1 MNSISN
7 AKRIIISAFFSIFV
21 LLPLPAQADFLTG
34 HDLNSYCT
42 SAAPSDDMICIVYI
56 TGAFDAFTTTDL
68 INQKATQ
75 ASATLCPRED
85 VSPDELKQVTQ
96 EWLARDE
103 SNLEFAATL
112 LVLAALQDKYGCAN
126 K

>member
-1 MNSISN
+1 MNFIST
-7 AKRIIISAFFSIFV
+7 AKRVMISSVFSIFAMMAV
-21 LLPLPAQADFLTG
+21 PAQADFLTG
-34 HDLNSYCT
+34 HDLNTYCT
-42 SAAPSDDMICIVYI
+42 SSAPSDDMICIVYI

-85 VSPDELKQVTQ
+85 VSPDELKQVTAD
-96 EWLARDE
+96 WLARDE
-103 SNLEFAATL
+103 SDLNFAATL

-126 K
+126 

>member
-1 MNSISN
+1 MNFIST
-7 AKRIIISAFFSIFV
+7 AKRVMISSVFTVFAMMAV
-21 LLPLPAQADFLTG
+21 PAQADFLTG
-34 HDLNSYCT
+34 HDLNTYCT
-42 SAAPSDDMICIVYI
+42 SSAPSDDMICIVYI

-85 VSPDELKQVTQ
+85 VSPDELKQVTAD
-96 EWLARDE
+96 WLARDE
-103 SNLEFAATL
+103 SDLNFAATL

-126 K
+126 

>member
-1 MNSISN
+1 MNLIST
-7 AKRIIISAFFSIFV
+7 AKRIMISSVFSVFAMMAV
-21 LLPLPAQADFLTG
+21 PAQADFLTG
-34 HDLNSYCT
+34 HDLNTYCT
-42 SAAPSDDMICIVYI
+42 SSAPSDDMICIVYI

-85 VSPDELKQVTQ
+85 VSPDELKQVTAD
-96 EWLARDE
+96 WLARDE
-103 SNLEFAATL
+103 SDLNFAATL

-126 K
+126 

>member
-1 MNSISN
+1 MNLIST
-7 AKRIIISAFFSIFV
+7 AKRVMISSVFSVFAMMAV
-21 LLPLPAQADFLTG
+21 PAQADFLTG
-34 HDLNSYCT
+34 HDLNTYCT
-42 SAAPSDDMICIVYI
+42 SPAPSDDMICIVYI

-85 VSPDELKQVTQ
+85 VSPDELKQVTAD
-96 EWLARDE
+96 WLARDE
-103 SNLEFAATL
+103 SDLNFAATL

-126 K
+126 

>member
-1 MNSISN
+1 MNFIST
-7 AKRIIISAFFSIFV
+7 AKRVMISSVFSVFAMIAV
-21 LLPLPAQADFLTG
+21 PAQADFLTG
-34 HDLNSYCT
+34 HDLNTYCT
-42 SAAPSDDMICIVYI
+42 SSAPSDDMICIVYI

-85 VSPDELKQVTQ
+85 VSPDELKQVTAD
-96 EWLARDE
+96 WLARDE
-103 SNLEFAATL
+103 SDLNFAATL

-126 K
+126 

>member
-1 MNSISN
+1 MISISK
-7 AKRIIISAFFSIFV
+7 AKHVIMASVFSVVGMIA
-21 LLPLPAQADFLTG
+21 LPAQADFLTG
-34 HDLNSYCT
+34 HDLNTYCA
-42 SAAPSDDMICIVYI
+42 SSAPSDDMICIVYI

-85 VSPDELKQVTQ
+85 VSPDELKQVTKD
-96 EWLARDE
+96 WLARDE
-103 SNLEFAATL
+103 SDLNFAATL

-126 K
+126 

>member
-1 MNSISN
+1 MNFIST
-7 AKRIIISAFFSIFV
+7 AKRVMISSVFSFFAMMAA
-21 LLPLPAQADFLTG
+21 PAQADFLTG
-34 HDLNSYCT
+34 HDLNTYCT
-42 SAAPSDDMICIVYI
+42 SSAPSDDMICIVYI

-85 VSPDELKQVTQ
+85 VSPDELKQVTAD
-96 EWLARDE
+96 WLARDE
-103 SNLEFAATL
+103 SDLNFAATL

-126 K
+126 

>member
-1 MNSISN
+1 MNFIST
-7 AKRIIISAFFSIFV
+7 AKRVMISSVFIVFAMMAV
-21 LLPLPAQADFLTG
+21 PAQADFLTG
-34 HDLNSYCT
+34 HDLNTYCT
-42 SAAPSDDMICIVYI
+42 SSAPSDDMICIVYI

-85 VSPDELKQVTQ
+85 VSPDELKQVTAD
-96 EWLARDE
+96 WLARDE
-103 SNLEFAATL
+103 SDLNFAATL

-126 K
+126 

>member
-1 MNSISN
+1 MNFIST
-7 AKRIIISAFFSIFV
+7 AKRVMISSVFSIFAMMAV
-21 LLPLPAQADFLTG
+21 PAQADFLTG
-34 HDLNSYCT
+34 HDLNTYCT
-42 SAAPSDDMICIVYI
+42 SSAPSDDMICIVYI

-85 VSPDELKQVTQ
+85 ISPDELKQVTAD
-96 EWLARDE
+96 WLARDE
-103 SNLEFAATL
+103 SDLNFAATL

-126 K
+126 

>member
-1 MNSISN
+1 MNLIST
-7 AKRIIISAFFSIFV
+7 AKRVMISSVFSVFAMMAV
-21 LLPLPAQADFLTG
+21 PAQADFLTG
-34 HDLNSYCT
+34 HDLNTYCT
-42 SAAPSDDMICIVYI
+42 SSAPSDDMICIVYI

-85 VSPDELKQVTQ
+85 VSPDELKQVTAD
-96 EWLARDE
+96 WLARDE
-103 SNLEFAATL
+103 SDLNFAATL

-126 K
+126 

>member
-1 MNSISN
+1 MNFIST
-7 AKRIIISAFFSIFV
+7 AKRVMISSVFSVFAMMAV
-21 LLPLPAQADFLTG
+21 PAQADFLTG
-34 HDLNSYCT
+34 HDFNTYCSS
-42 SAAPSDDMICIVYI
+42 SAPRDDMICIVYI

-85 VSPDELKQVTQ
+85 VSPDELKQVTAD
-96 EWLARDE
+96 WLARDE
-103 SNLEFAATL
+103 SDLNFAATL

-126 K
+126 

>member
-1 MNSISN
+1 MNLIST
-7 AKRIIISAFFSIFV
+7 AKRVMISSVFSVFAMMAV
-21 LLPLPAQADFLTG
+21 PAQADFLTG
-34 HDLNSYCT
+34 HDLNTYCT
-42 SAAPSDDMICIVYI
+42 SSAPSDDMICIVYI

-85 VSPDELKQVTQ
+85 VSPDELKQVTAD
-96 EWLARDE
+96 WLVRDE
-103 SNLEFAATL
+103 SDLNFAATL

-126 K
+126 

>member
-1 MNSISN
+1 MSFIST
-7 AKRIIISAFFSIFV
+7 AKRVMISSVFSIFAMMAV
-21 LLPLPAQADFLTG
+21 PAQADFLTG
-34 HDLNSYCT
+34 HDLNTYCT
-42 SAAPSDDMICIVYI
+42 SSAPSDDMICIVYI

-85 VSPDELKQVTQ
+85 VSPDELKQVTAD
-96 EWLARDE
+96 WLARDE
-103 SNLEFAATL
+103 SDLNFAATL

-126 K
+126 

>member
-1 MNSISN
+1 MNFIPTANRVLIS
-7 AKRIIISAFFSIFV
+7 SVFSVFAMMAV
-21 LLPLPAQADFLTG
+21 PAQADFLTG
-34 HDLNSYCT
+34 HDLNTYCT
-42 SAAPSDDMICIVYI
+42 SSAPSDDMICIVYI

-85 VSPDELKQVTQ
+85 VSPDELKQVTAD
-96 EWLARDE
+96 WLARDE
-103 SNLEFAATL
+103 SDLNFAATL

-126 K
+126 

>member
-1 MNSISN
+1 MNFISTT
-7 AKRIIISAFFSIFV
+7 KRVMISSVFTVFAMMAV
-21 LLPLPAQADFLTG
+21 PAQADFLTG
-34 HDLNSYCT
+34 HDLNTYCT
-42 SAAPSDDMICIVYI
+42 SSAPSDDMICIVYI

-85 VSPDELKQVTQ
+85 VSPDELKQVTAD
-96 EWLARDE
+96 WLARDE
-103 SNLEFAATL
+103 SDLNFAATL

-126 K
+126 